1 MFKLAWSYC
10 YVLCMSLWFRLR
22 LNNSSK
28 IPPRD
33 LPWDKMVMA
42 GKVCEGIWAG
52 IYQDCHLW
60 WFWNSPLNN
69 SGILKKTI
77 ECFIKVCPDPGN
89 ARDLQLAALCWGLA
103 HAYQRVNNIIQHPQE
118 EENASGSDPTLVTDA
133 AANPTPATGPA
144 APAAPKTGATAEPVS
159 SPILVSITPTFKNNG
174 CKSQLIW

>member
-1 MFKLAWSYC
+1 MGRYLS
-10 YVLCMSLWFRLR
+10 RL
-22 LNNSSK
+22 
-28 IPPRD
+28 
-33 LPWDKMVMA
+33 
-42 GKVCEGIWAG
+42 
-52 IYQDCHLW
+52 
-60 WFWNSPLNN
+60 SPLMVLEFTPEQQW
-69 SGILKKTI
+69 SPKKAI

-159 SPILVSITPTFKNNG
+159 SPILVSITPTFKKKQWMQ
-174 CKSQLIW
+174 KSAHLVREETPTKKGKEEETDKAGYSEAGTSREQEEEGAELINKAVTT